1 MEFGKILGNIARA
14 GLDDLRKRQA
24 QMDEGYE
31 ESFGFSDE
39 ELLRRARSHGYG
51 YRRLGYIKAAE
62 DRGLIRRKD

>member
-24 QMDEGYE
+24 KMDEGYE

-39 ELLRRARSHGYG
+39 ELLRRARSHGYTR
-51 YRRLGYIKAAE
+51 YQITK
-62 DRGLIRRKD
+62 